1 MKRFLS
7 VILCFIMAATCSITV
22 VNVKAREDK
31 VYTSGD
37 YQYVAQTYNGKKT
50 ACITKYIGNATDI
63 VLPETLDGYTVYG
76 SSGEV
81 FKDNKTVKSITIP
94 KAMTNAGDC
103 FDTASTVEQIKVKDG
118 NSSYMSK
125 DGILYNKS
133 GKQLIYYP
141 RAKKAT
147 SFTIPSTVTS
157 VNVVA
162 FRYTTGITKL
172 IYNKSIKDM
181 GELFESD
188 VQELVLSDGITSID
202 EMCISNC
209 KKLKKVILGKNVTYI
224 GKTAFY
230 KCSALTTIVLSKK
243 LQSIDFYA
251 FYDCTSLK
259 TLKIPDSVT
268 YINGSAFKGTKVK
281 LLKPAYLKLM
291 KKTGSSTKNYYAMAT
306 VKIPRKGKDK
316 AISYK
321 AKGITKIAGTKKS
334 MTLKKKRTQKIYTRV
349 YISKKKKTGNL
360 QYDILKFTS
369 SNPKVAKVT
378 SHGNIKT
385 LKKGKTTITVK
396 LRTSGKSY
404 KVKVKVK

>member
-1 MKRFLS
+1 MKSFLS
-7 VILCFIMAATCSITV
+7 VILCFIMAATCSTTV
-22 VNVKAREDK
+22 VNVKAGEDT

-50 ACITKYIGNATDI
+50 ACIVKYIGNATAI
-63 VLPETLDGYTVYG
+63 ILPETLGGYTVSG
-76 SSGEV
+76 STWQS
-81 FKDNKTVKSITIP
+81 FKENKTVKNITIP
-94 KAMTNAGDC
+94 KSMKNAGDC
-103 FDTASTVEQIKVKDG
+103 FDTASTVEQIKVEAG
-118 NSSYMSK
+118 NSRYISK

-141 RAKKAT
+141 RAKKAA

-157 VNVVA
+157 VNSVA
-162 FRYTTGITKL
+162 LRYTKGITKL
-172 IYNKSIKDM
+172 IYNKSIKEM
-181 GELFESD
+181 GDLYESD
-188 VQELVLSDGITSID
+188 MQELVLSDGITSIA
-202 EMCISNC
+202 EMCVSNC
-209 KKLKKVILGKNVTYI
+209 KKLKKVTFGKNVTFI
-224 GKTAFY
+224 DKTAFY
-230 KCSALTTIVLSKK
+230 RCSVLSKVILSSK
-243 LQSIDFYA
+243 LKTISSEA
-251 FYDCTSLK
+251 FYECTSLK

-268 YINGSAFKGTKVK
+268 YISGLAFEGTKVK
-281 LLKPAYLKLM
+281 LSKPAYLKLM
-291 KKTGSSTKNYYAMAT
+291 KEIGSSTKNYYAMAT

-404 KVKVKVK
+404 KIKVKVK

>member
-1 MKRFLS
+1 MRRFLS
-7 VILCFIMAATCSITV
+7 FILCFIMAATCITI
-22 VNVKAREDK
+22 VNVKAGDDK

-37 YQYVAQTYNGKKT
+37 YQYTTQTYNGKKT
-50 ACITKYIGNATDI
+50 VCIVKYIGNATDI
-63 VLPETLDGYTVYG
+63 TLPETLGGYTVSG
-76 SSGEV
+76 STWQS
-81 FKDNKTVKSITIP
+81 FKENKTVKSITIP
-94 KAMTNAGDC
+94 KSMKDAGDC
-103 FDTASTVEQIKVKDG
+103 FDTASTVEQIKVEAG
-118 NSSYMSK
+118 NSRYISK

-141 RAKKAT
+141 RAKKAA

-157 VNVVA
+157 VNPVA
-162 FRYTTGITKL
+162 FRYTTGLSKL
-172 IYNKSIKDM
+172 VYNKFIKAT
-181 GELFESD
+181 GTAEQSGL
-188 VQELVLSDGITSID
+188 QELVLSDGITGID
-202 EMCISNC
+202 ESDFWGCE
-209 KKLKKVILGKNVTYI
+209 KLKTVTLGKNVTFIDSAAFY
-224 GKTAFY
+224 GCSALSKVTLSSKLKTISSVAFY
-230 KCSALTTIVLSKK
+230 K
-243 LQSIDFYA
+243 
-251 FYDCTSLK
+251 CTSLK

-268 YINGSAFKGTKVK
+268 YISGLAFEGTKVK
-281 LLKPAYLKLM
+281 LSKPAYLKLM
-291 KKTGSSTKNYYAMAT
+291 KKTGSSIKNYYAMAT

-404 KVKVKVK
+404 KIKVKVK

>member
-1 MKRFLS
+1 MRRFLS
-7 VILCFIMAATCSITV
+7 FILCFIMAATCITV
-22 VNVKAREDK
+22 VNVKAGDDK

-37 YQYVAQTYNGKKT
+37 YQYTTQTYNGKKT
-50 ACITKYIGNATDI
+50 ACIIKYIGNATNI

-76 SSGEV
+76 TSWEV
-81 FKDNKTVKSITIP
+81 FRDNKTVKSITIP
-94 KAMTNAGDC
+94 KGMTNAGDC
-103 FDTASTVEQIKVKDG
+103 FDTASTVEQIKVEDG
-118 NSSYMSK
+118 NSRYISK

-141 RAKKAT
+141 RAKKAA
-147 SFTIPSTVTS
+147 SFTIPSMVTS

-209 KKLKKVILGKNVTYI
+209 KRLKKVTLGKNVTYI

-230 KCSALTTIVLSKK
+230 RCSALTTVVLSKK

-251 FYDCTSLK
+251 FYNCTSLK

-268 YINGSAFKGTKVK
+268 YISGLAFEGTKVK
-281 LLKPAYLKLM
+281 LSKPAYLKLM

-321 AKGITKIAGTKKS
+321 AKAITKIAGTKKS

-404 KVKVKVK
+404 KIKVKVK